1 MIGEFTDHDDAFSS
15 KTEYSFPRLSRNSSL
30 TAKYELI
37 ALHKVTSREYDQWT
51 GRVCN
56 NIIINSTID
65 HLCLEIYL
73 NNFAVALQ
81 SERHV

>member
-30 TAKYELI
+30 TVKFELI
-37 ALHKVTSREYDQWT
+37 ALDKVTSREYDQWT

-56 NIIINSTID
+56 IINSAID

-73 NNFAVALQ
+73 NNFSIALPG
-81 SERHV
+81 ERHV